1 MSAPSIGL
9 SSTSSAKRGLDPVQD
24 MLCCTFGLENSKPL
38 TDDVD
43 RVQTT
48 GSLSTRETR
57 VLGKKGAR
65 PRRKSIPVVNN
76 DNNYGLQVLIY
87 NRYPFATDDERP
99 RSDAKVAI
107 EKMPTFP
114 STLSLAD
121 VFATRLTTRWRL
133 HHDHQPVEEETEIAW
148 FDAQRTECRPIRG
161 HGFRFSVDGD
171 QLIHP
176 NLLCLE
182 EHWNY
187 SFPVLLQA
195 KEVGVQNPLPPRVDN
210 THSRLVL

>member
-9 SSTSSAKRGLDPVQD
+9 SSMSSAKRGLDPVQD
-24 MLCCTFGLENSKPL
+24 MLCCTFSLENSKPL

-57 VLGKKGAR
+57 
-65 PRRKSIPVVNN
+65 KSIPVINN

-87 NRYPFATDDERP
+87 DRYPFATDDERP
-99 RSDAKVAI
+99 RSDAEVAT

-121 VFATRLTTRWRL
+121 
-133 HHDHQPVEEETEIAW
+133 PVEEETEI
-148 FDAQRTECRPIRG
+148 CRPIQG

-187 SFPVLLQA
+187 SFPVLLQV
-195 KEVGVQNPLPPRVDN
+195 KEVGVQSPLPPRVDN